1 MFRQKRLATI
11 SGLGLH
17 LWLSW
22 LAISGGISTP
32 SEPAFPVGK
41 PSIPNPV
48 GPGLDRTGWAPF
60 LPIHD
65 VFQLPNTVLGQVEV
79 KGRGHGLDGDADWW
93 VTWEIL
99 LIDSI
104 TS

>member
-1 MFRQKRLATI
+1 MESRHQVSQLF
-11 SGLGLH
+11 
-17 LWLSW
+17 LWVN
-22 LAISGGISTP
+22 IQ
-32 SEPAFPVGK
+32 FQ
-41 PSIPNPV
+41 NPV
-48 GPGLDRTGWAPF
+48 GPDLDRTGWAPV

-65 VFQLPNTVLGQVEV
+65 VVFQLPNTVLGQVEV

-93 VTWEIL
+93 VSWEIL